1 MSRKPLQNAGAIGL
15 ALLAAAL
22 YALSAPLSKLL
33 LQALPPAMTAAY
45 LYLGAGAGM
54 LLLGLA
60 RKCTGREPKEQRLV
74 RADWPYAFGMVLLDV
89 AAPILLMHGLTETT
103 AANAALLNNFEI
115 VATALI
121 ALFLF
126 HERVSGRL
134 FAAIGL
140 ITLASALLS
149 LSDAGSLSFSKGSL
163 FVLLAAVCWGLENN
177 CTRAISG
184 KDPAQIVIVKGFGSG
199 AGALAV
205 ALLAGE
211 RFSGGAA
218 IPAALLLGFVA
229 YGLSIFFYVR
239 AQRALGA
246 ARTSAYYAL
255 APFIGA
261 GLSLLIFGS
270 LPGGLFLPALAIMAA
285 GTYFA
290 STGGREK
297 KEEAHVGVTG
307 EPHGGAADE

>member
-177 CTRAISG
+177 
-184 KDPAQIVIVKGFGSG
+184 
-199 AGALAV
+199 
-205 ALLAGE
+205 
-211 RFSGGAA
+211 
-218 IPAALLLGFVA
+218 
-229 YGLSIFFYVR
+229 
-239 AQRALGA
+239 
-246 ARTSAYYAL
+246 
-255 APFIGA
+255 
-261 GLSLLIFGS
+261 LSLIHIS
-270 LPGGLFLPALAIMAA
+270 
-285 GTYFA
+285 
-290 STGGREK
+290 
-297 KEEAHVGVTG
+297 
-307 EPHGGAADE
+307 EPTRP

>member
-163 FVLLAAVCWGLENN
+163 FVLRQMCI
-177 CTRAISG
+177 R
-184 KDPAQIVIVKGFGSG
+184 DR
-199 AGALAV
+199 
-205 ALLAGE
+205 LAGE

-246 ARTSAYYAL
+246 ARTSAYYAV